1 MGTTLSR
8 NPGRETSAP
17 RRQLKNSQ
25 FALKPAEVRKVVYAC
40 PTPRDRC
47 LVATLAV
54 TGMRRAEVAALDAR
68 DLNLEARRLTIRSGK
83 GNKQRTVPI
92 TEELASDLRLLI
104 GKRATGP
111 LFLSN
116 RGAALTPRQVNRIVA
131 HAGVLADVKNPNPS
145 TDGHLTCHL
154 FRHTFAR
161 HWKQRGGDIESLAQI
176 LGHASSATTVDL
188 YGTLSIDD
196 VQASYDKITSETS

>member
-1 MGTTLSR
+1 
-8 NPGRETSAP
+8 
-17 RRQLKNSQ
+17 
-25 FALKPAEVRKVVYAC
+25 
-40 PTPRDRC
+40 
-47 LVATLAV
+47 
-54 TGMRRAEVAALDAR
+54 MRRAEAAALDVR
-68 DLNLEARRLTIRSGK
+68 DLDLETRRLTIRAGK

-92 TEELASDLRLLI
+92 TEGLASDLRLLV
-104 GKRATGP
+104 GRRATGA

-116 RGAALTPRQVNRIVA
+116 RGAALTSRQVNRIVA
-131 HAGVLADVKNPNPS
+131 RGGELAEVKHPNPS
-145 TDGHLTCHL
+145 SDGHLTCHL

-196 VQASYDKITSETS
+196 VQANYDRLVGDLG